1 MQENKLQSSTGKE
14 NVIMWNPHRL
24 ICLSKELSSGVSGLW
39 GGSFG
44 GGGVGWTKE
53 TKCNGRDIMKKQRKM
68 LANTIIFSSIWGKH
82 GGAKQFKLARKGKEG

>member
-44 GGGVGWTKE
+44 VGGGLDGQ
-53 TKCNGRDIMKKQRKM
+53 KKQSVTVEILWK
-68 LANTIIFSSIWGKH
+68 N
-82 GGAKQFKLARKGKEG
+82 KEKCLQTQ